1 MKTWIALSLAALTAT
16 AAETFD
22 TVIANGRVM
31 DPATELDAIR
41 HIGIS
46 GGTIKSISKTPL
58 KGKSIIDAKGPRRRT
73 RICRPP
79 PTRPKPGGLS
89 VQGDGRRDDRAR
101 VGSRHGGC

>member
-41 HIGIS
+41 HIGIT
-46 GGTIKSISKTPL
+46 GGIIKSISKTFSSNSRPTPSPPL
-58 KGKSIIDAKGPRRRT
+58 TLSTVPAIFLIDG
-73 RICRPP
+73 
-79 PTRPKPGGLS
+79 
-89 VQGDGRRDDRAR
+89 
-101 VGSRHGGC
+101 